1 MTSSTPARTPQ
12 VVIFGNSAG
21 GQFVN
26 RYAAV
31 GRGPGALAARGIQT
45 RFIVANPSTYLYF
58 GDDRPHAAPGR
69 SAVNQWRYGFDGA
82 NPEPGVRLIFRP
94 SCELFAMT
102 PATPTDQS

>member
-1 MTSSTPARTPQ
+1 M
-12 VVIFGNSAG
+12 VIFGNSAG

-58 GDDRPHAAPGR
+58 GTIGHARRRAGRPLINGGTDLTAPTRNLVFG
-69 SAVNQWRYGFDGA
+69 
-82 NPEPGVRLIFRP
+82 
-94 SCELFAMT
+94 
-102 PATPTDQS
+102 

>member
-69 SAVNQWRYGFDGA
+69 R
-82 NPEPGVRLIFRP
+82 PLINGGTD
-94 SCELFAMT
+94 LTA
-102 PATPTDQS
+102 PTRNLVFG